1 MLAVEIAWSA
11 ASLTLETFFFGE
23 FNQCH
28 SSKAILPMRIFR
40 RTYKITSKGPSRL
53 REEVKLVG
61 PRLCARSERWWSY
74 LECTLRRSVYC
85 QVYVWSLPTP
95 GRCHQRLCASG
106 WKGPLRNQKLR
117 SLLLDK
123 VLRSCVQLAFVL
135 VRSAWSIFFVY
146 SWSRGLS
153 EPGNKL
159 MHQTWLRCLPYCLT
173 LVSVNLR
180 IQITIQ
186 KITKSS
192 RRQLQVCYMRWPSRS
207 LKCSS
212 FEFKPIAY
220 QSRRF
225 QRRKK
230 YGKGC
235 PLWTD
240 GHRKTKN

>member
-11 ASLTLETFFFGE
+11 ASLTVETFFSGE
-23 FNQCH
+23 FNQCR

-40 RTYKITSKGPSRL
+40 RTYEITSKRPSRL
-53 REEVKLVG
+53 RGEVKLVS

-85 QVYVWSLPTP
+85 VWSLPTP

-146 SWSRGLS
+146 SLKSGALGAWKQADASDLAQMSALLS
-153 EPGNKL
+153 DLSFCQFENSDYHPKD
-159 MHQTWLRCLPYCLT
+159 HE
-173 LVSVNLR
+173 
-180 IQITIQ
+180 IQ
-186 KITKSS
+186 
-192 RRQLQVCYMRWPSRS
+192 
-207 LKCSS
+207 
-212 FEFKPIAY
+212 
-220 QSRRF
+220 
-225 QRRKK
+225 
-230 YGKGC
+230 
-235 PLWTD
+235 
-240 GHRKTKN
+240 